1 MSNMTTDPHHPKA
14 KKPPNGAVAA
24 DPNVIRMSFGDHLD
38 ELRKRLLLAIMAPI
52 PLFIIVFIFSDDIID
67 WFLLPLYAAL
77 EEADLPKAVQVL
89 TPPEFL
95 LTQMKVGFIGAL
107 ILSCPWLFWQA
118 WLFIRPGLF
127 PHERRFV
134 YLLLPGSCI
143 LSIGGIALMYFAML
157 PLMLRV
163 LILFGAALNPS
174 PVLVN
179 EAVESVT
186 TSDLT
191 KLAVVEQMPE
201 AVTVGDAWVKMPER
215 LLQIALP
222 QTGSDGSTNE
232 LLIVSVPL
240 PQGSTAIEQQFR
252 LADYI
257 SFVLVLMLGICIA
270 FQMPLV
276 VMLLGWLNIAS
287 ASWFKKRR
295 KYALLVCAITS
306 AILTPADAISMFL
319 MLIPL
324 YGLYEFG
331 IVLLQILP
339 AHRVISGKFFGSV
352 ANTTSDDEDE
362 TGDK

>member
-1 MSNMTTDPHHPKA
+1 MSNMTTDPHHPEA
-14 KKPPNGAVAA
+14 KKPPSGAVAA
-24 DPNVIRMSFGDHLD
+24 TPADLN

-77 EEADLPKAVQVL
+77 DEADLPKAVQVL

-134 YLLLPGSCI
+134 YLLLPGSFI
-143 LSIGGIALMYFAML
+143 LSIAGIALMYFAML

-179 EAVESVT
+179 QAVESVT
-186 TSDLT
+186 TSNLT

-201 AVTVGDAWVKMPER
+201 AVSVGDAWVKMPER
-215 LLQIALP
+215 LLQIAVP

-270 FQMPLV
+270 L
-276 VMLLGWLNIAS
+276 MLLGWLNIAS

-295 KYALLVCAITS
+295 KYALFVCAITS

-352 ANTTSDDEDE
+352 ANTTSGDEDE